1 MDFEEKITSSQMLE
15 FNITVPASCPSFL
28 EPLKI
33 WEINLNLEIKSKYDY
48 DLPILSNGTIIK
60 EINTKVIEGLRFDA
74 SNHKTYFSLK
84 NLVRL
89 VEKFK
94 EDKKEYLVPIYLE
107 NEAGIVIFQNLVVVI
122 TKSDVEDYEERK
134 NLTA

>member
-1 MDFEEKITSSQMLE
+1 MLE

-74 SNHKTYFSLK
+74 SNHITYFSLK